1 MNIFKVQNPRQPK
14 ICDVVTNIIKRSRS
28 LAHFVGKYDVR
39 NITTITLRGVV
50 SALDLSKETVQK
62 NICVSRAFYM
72 CKSLDF
78 DEEDIPILMAGNF
91 LGDGRKL
98 CSDCYVIE
106 AVRAFYMCKSLD
118 FDEDIPILMVDQD
131 ELNRV
136 NRPYEP
142 AYNKPKPDGLMLLGP
157 PFPTNPIVT
166 IQRCSKRG
174 ERIQVKKKVDKL
186 TMLQYLPGIFRCDKK
201 VISLVIR
208 FLLNKALIRVVLLC
222 GQPDVVIGGILA
234 HEMMHAW
241 LALRLGLYR
250 KLETWVEE
258 DNECEIYGRGF
269 RLAMEAV
276 KTYGLHA
283 TLEHIVSTGSL
294 PKQDDHQDQMET
306 PFIY

>member
-1 MNIFKVQNPRQPK
+1 
-14 ICDVVTNIIKRSRS
+14 
-28 LAHFVGKYDVR
+28 
-39 NITTITLRGVV
+39 
-50 SALDLSKETVQK
+50 
-62 NICVSRAFYM
+62 
-72 CKSLDF
+72 
-78 DEEDIPILMAGNF
+78 MAGNF
-91 LGDGRKL
+91 ARIAMLLKP
-98 CSDCYVIE
+98 CVH
-106 AVRAFYMCKSLD
+106 FMCKSLD

>member
-1 MNIFKVQNPRQPK
+1 
-14 ICDVVTNIIKRSRS
+14 
-28 LAHFVGKYDVR
+28 
-39 NITTITLRGVV
+39 
-50 SALDLSKETVQK
+50 
-62 NICVSRAFYM
+62 
-72 CKSLDF
+72 
-78 DEEDIPILMAGNF
+78 MAGNF

-136 NRPYEP
+136 NRLYEP

-234 HEMMHAW
+234 HEMVHACMV
-241 LALRLGLYR
+241 G
-250 KLETWVEE
+250 VEAWTLQ
-258 DNECEIYGRGF
+258 EI
-269 RLAMEAV
+269 
-276 KTYGLHA
+276 
-283 TLEHIVSTGSL
+283 GS
-294 PKQDDHQDQMET
+294 MG
-306 PFIY
+306 